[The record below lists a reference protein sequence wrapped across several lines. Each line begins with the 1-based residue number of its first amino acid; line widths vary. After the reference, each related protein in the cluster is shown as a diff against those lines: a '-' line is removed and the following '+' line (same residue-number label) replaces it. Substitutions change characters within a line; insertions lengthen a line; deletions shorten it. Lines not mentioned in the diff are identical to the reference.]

1 MSRPYPRPIK
11 WEPLEVKP
19 RHHYFG
25 NSPRNYSVQ
34 MRLINLGLRAV
45 DLKLVC
51 FTLNWTTHPIM
62 FCWAPPPEFHNSGKG
77 RYWAFLIS
85 SWVMLIPLVPG
96 PHFEKQGSRGL
107 ASPVSHH
114 MLQIPTFT
122 SWLLSR
128 VQSLCW
134 EEPLE
139 EDIAALSIILA
150 WRIFWT
156 EEPGRLWSTES

>member
-1 MSRPYPRPIK
+1 MGTSRGKTQASLFWKLAKELQCTDETDKSGLSSSGSQTCVFHTQLDHSSNHVLLGPTPRVSQL
-11 WEPLEVKP
+11 WEG
-19 RHHYFG
+19 HF
-25 NSPRNYSVQ
+25 
-34 MRLINLGLRAV
+34 
-45 DLKLVC
+45 
-51 FTLNWTTHPIM
+51 
-62 FCWAPPPEFHNSGKG
+62 
-77 RYWAFLIS
+77 WAFLIS

-114 MLQIPTFT
+114 MLQIPTLT

-134 EEPLE
+134 EDPLE
-139 EDIAALSIILA
+139 EDTAALSLILA
-150 WRIFWT
+150 WRICWT